1 VSSADAAPYET
12 LLELIEHELHL
23 AGEGR
28 FDELARAAEARAVH
42 VSTLPPTPPAAARPA
57 LERAELMQKRLTIEV
72 LRCREALV
80 LSLGELERVKR
91 AARGYAPPR
100 RRGRLSTRA

>member
-1 VSSADAAPYET
+1 VSSADAAPYEA
-12 LLELIEHELHL
+12 LVELIQHELQL

-28 FDELARAAEARAVH
+28 FDELARAAEARAAY
-42 VSTLPPTPPAAARPA
+42 VSSLPATPPAAARPA
-57 LERAELMQKRLTIEV
+57 LEHAALMQKRLTIEL
-72 LRCREALV
+72 LRGRESLV

-100 RRGRLSTRA
+100 RHERVSTSA